1 MYAAEHAAEHGEQP
15 AIIMAPS
22 GRTLTFAEYEAGANQ
37 VAHVL
42 RDTGLRKGDHVA
54 IFMENHPAMLLAQ
67 AGAER
72 TGLYFTPVNSYLSA
86 EEVAYVINDSR
97 SRVVFTSTAK
107 ADVAAQL
114 PALCPD
120 VERWIMASSGRTG
133 IAAPFESWDDA
144 VSSQPTDHVL
154 DEQMGAP
161 MMYSSGT
168 TGRPKGILR
177 PMYDIHPSE
186 TSIAVL
192 GIAGLWR
199 CREGMV
205 YLSPA
210 PLYHTAPQ
218 VSVAI
223 ALRMKS
229 TAVVMEHFDP
239 ALYLELVDR
248 YGVTHSQ
255 VVPTMFSRMLK
266 LPDEVRA
273 AADLSSLEVIIHAAA
288 PCPVPVKEQMI
299 EWFGPILLEYYAATE
314 GNGCTFITS
323 DDWLAH
329 KGSVGRSVLSDIHI
343 LDDDGRPCPV
353 GTSGT
358 VWFAG
363 ATDFEYF
370 NDPEKTASTRRDGGK
385 TSTVGDVGYLDED
398 GYLFLTDRKA
408 HMIISGGVNI
418 YPQETENLLVTHPS
432 VLDAAVIGVPNE
444 DLGEEVKAVVQP
456 VDGVVGDDGAGGGID
471 RVLPRAP
478 GPLQVPAERGLRGR
492 AAPTAHREVVQG
504 GVARAVLGVARHP
517 HRVSDGAVG
526 LPDDLMAWIE
536 EVGGGRVVL
545 ADRMPGGG
553 RKEAWFIDLEDSEGA
568 VHVATSCATTVP
580 IPARTKDP
588 WTLHREAT
596 VYLALQ
602 DGPVPVPRVLGVHP
616 VHQAMLSERVQ
627 GGNWFSR
634 ITDPAEQEST
644 ARDFMTK
651 LGGVARARCGGS
663 GPPLVSCRQLD
674 RRGRRGRARR
684 VGAGAGGA
692 WRDARPG
699 TRLLA
704 ALAAAPHPFLRR
716 AAGVGA
722 GGHGSGELHVSRRPG
737 DGGRRLGAG
746 APGRPHGRH
755 RVAVAAGDA
764 GAIHGLPDAPA

>member
-97 SRVVFTSTAK
+97 SRVVLTSTAK

-120 VERWIMASSGRTG
+120 VERWIMTGGGRTG

-144 VSSQPTDHVL
+144 VSSQPTDHVP

-273 AADLSSLEVIIHAAA
+273 TADLSSLEVIIHAAA

-323 DDWLAH
+323 EDWLAH

-385 TSTVGDVGYLDED
+385 TSTVGDVGYLDEG

-432 VLDAAVIGVPNE
+432 VLDAAVIGVPDE
-444 DLGEEVKAVVQP
+444 DLGEEVKAVVQL
-456 VDGVVGDDGAGGGID
+456 VDGVVGDDELERSLIAFCREHLAHFKCPRSVD
-471 RVLPRAP
+471 FVDELPRLP
-478 GPLQVPAERGLRGR
+478 TGKLYKGVLREQYW
-492 AAPTAHREVVQG
+492 ASHDT
-504 GVARAVLGVARHP
+504 
-517 HRVSDGAVG
+517 
-526 LPDDLMAWIE
+526 
-536 EVGGGRVVL
+536 
-545 ADRMPGGG
+545 
-553 RKEAWFIDLEDSEGA
+553 
-568 VHVATSCATTVP
+568 
-580 IPARTKDP
+580 
-588 WTLHREAT
+588 
-596 VYLALQ
+596 
-602 DGPVPVPRVLGVHP
+602 
-616 VHQAMLSERVQ
+616 
-627 GGNWFSR
+627 R
-634 ITDPAEQEST
+634 I
-644 ARDFMTK
+644 
-651 LGGVARARCGGS
+651 V
-663 GPPLVSCRQLD
+663 
-674 RRGRRGRARR
+674 
-684 VGAGAGGA
+684 
-692 WRDARPG
+692 
-699 TRLLA
+699 
-704 ALAAAPHPFLRR
+704 
-716 AAGVGA
+716 
-722 GGHGSGELHVSRRPG
+722 
-737 DGGRRLGAG
+737 
-746 APGRPHGRH
+746 
-755 RVAVAAGDA
+755 
-764 GAIHGLPDAPA
+764 